1 MNLHA
6 NPMPSRLLS
15 LGATSALAAALI
27 AVVAP
32 SCSVLLDK
40 EDSQCERDSDC
51 AGQPGMRC
59 DVAARVCVA
68 AATDGG
74 EEGGDAAG
82 GSGGGGV
89 DGGAGAAGACTPA
102 HPPPAPVIV
111 DSPDSLTIT
120 LTIDNIDLGEGPPV
134 KDAGTI
140 AYDTL
145 GYDLDSLCTTATENL
160 SCKPPSWTTAA
171 DMSDMIDG
179 RDNNVARMLVKAGQ
193 GMLTTPTVNAGMA
206 AGERPFGILRVTG
219 YSGLPADN
227 VVRAE
232 WYVPVA
238 KAQGSE
244 DAGVEGGTGA
254 AGTGWM
260 VDSESAFEADGAE
273 AVGSTMVDG
282 KAYVVDHMLVAHFD
296 RIVINMRETPVEIA
310 GAWVT
315 GRLDKDSQTGEWS
328 LKAGVMAGRMPS
340 FALLGLLP
348 PMINKILKVPV
359 CTDSEVYSAT
369 KTMLCGYVDIL
380 RSGTPNP
387 ESECDAAS
395 IGIGMTAGPGV
406 IGGVAVRN
414 DPALCPPATDPRQD
428 TCHTPPK

>member
-1 MNLHA
+1 
-6 NPMPSRLLS
+6 
-15 LGATSALAAALI
+15 
-27 AVVAP
+27 
-32 SCSVLLDK
+32 
-40 EDSQCERDSDC
+40 
-51 AGQPGMRC
+51 
-59 DVAARVCVA
+59 
-68 AATDGG
+68 
-74 EEGGDAAG
+74 
-82 GSGGGGV
+82 
-89 DGGAGAAGACTPA
+89 
-102 HPPPAPVIV
+102 VIV